1 MNKLNINLENCYGI
15 AKLNTE
21 FEFSNGSAKII
32 YAPNGCMKSSFA
44 KTMSAISKG
53 TKPEDEIFTDRETK
67 YSVTIDGKDI
77 VPKQILVFES
87 NPEGYSSKDK
97 MSTLLAKKELKDRY
111 TAILDSIEKKKT
123 ELFKN
128 IKSISSSSNAEME
141 INILLKKK
149 TIFDSLDFIKKEV
162 NEHVFEDVNFKYG
175 EIINSKVQDFLKD
188 NSILIGEYL
197 KQYTALVSDSPF
209 FEKGVFGTEN
219 ANVITRSLSD
229 NRFFDAHHKLTLKDG
244 TIVNDTVGLEQII
257 KAEKERIFKDDALM
271 KKFEKIDTAITKNAD
286 LKTFK
291 RVIEANPGVLTT
303 IINYETFKKQ
313 LWINY
318 LSNFKE
324 SFNLLLNEYHESQAE
339 INSIIKEANS
349 QKTKWEEVV
358 DLFNIRFDVPF
369 KLKVLNQED
378 VILKDKT
385 IPSISFIYNDGRS
398 DGKGDLEIDENSSK
412 LKAFSTGEQRALYL
426 LNVIFEIKAK
436 EEDGLKCLLIFDDI
450 ADSFDYKNKYAII
463 EYLKDISESSI
474 FKMIILTHNFDFY
487 RTVASRLPIIHR
499 NDCFMTIKYDDEV
512 KITPGNYLKN
522 VFESWVKVLETNQTI
537 FIASIPFARNLI
549 EYIKGESDSNYL
561 NLTDLLHIKANT
573 KTITTT
579 DLSIIYNTIWTNKT
593 FAFPEKTVYNL
604 IIEESEKII
613 IDTTETVQLES
624 KIILSISI
632 RLLAEEYMIKMI
644 SNKAAVSSI
653 KTRQT
658 TELMKLYK
666 VEFPLN
672 VDEIKLMEQVNLMS
686 AENIHINAFMY
697 EPILDL
703 SDKHLKEIYK
713 KIKILLYPEIV
724 PVLLAATI
732 MNGTPIN

>member
-1 MNKLNINLENCYGI
+1 MEKLKINLENCYGI

-21 FEFSNGSAKII
+21 FDFSKGSAKII

-53 TKPEDEIFTDRETK
+53 TKPEDQIFTERETK
-67 YSVTIDGKDI
+67 YSVTIDEKDI
-77 VPKQILVFES
+77 TPKQILVFES
-87 NPEGYSSKDK
+87 NPEDYSSKDK
-97 MSTLLAKKELKDRY
+97 MSTLLVNKELKDRY
-111 TAILDSIEKKKT
+111 TAILDSLEKKKT

-128 IKSISSSSNAEME
+128 IKSVSGSSNAEME

-162 NEHVFEDVNFKYG
+162 NEKIFEEVNFKYG

-188 NSILIGEYL
+188 NSILIADYL

-219 ANVITRSLSD
+219 ANVITKSLND

-244 TIVNDTVGLEQII
+244 KVVNDATELEKII
-257 KAEKERIFKDDALM
+257 QTEKERIFKDDALM

-291 RVIEANPGVLTT
+291 RVIEANPAVLTT

-318 LSNFKE
+318 FSNFKE
-324 SFNLLLNEYHESQAE
+324 SFNLLLKEYHDSQAE

-349 QKTKWEEVV
+349 QKTKWEDVANQ
-358 DLFNIRFDVPF
+358 FNIRFDVPF

-378 VILKDKT
+378 VILKDKI
-385 IPSISFIYNDGRS
+385 IPSIAFIYNDGRS

-412 LKAFSTGEQRALYL
+412 LKAFSTGERRALYL

-436 EEDGLKCLLIFDDI
+436 EVDGMECLLIFDDI

-463 EYLKDISESSI
+463 EYLKDISESNI

-499 NDCFMTIKYDDEV
+499 SDCFMTIKYDDEV

-522 VFESWVKVLETNQTI
+522 VFESWVKEVETNQTI

-561 NLTDLLHIKANT
+561 NLTNLLHIKADT
-573 KTITTT
+573 KTITTN
-579 DLSIIYNTIWTNKT
+579 DLSIIYNTIWTDKV
-593 FAFPEKTVYNL
+593 FAFPEKSVYNL

-613 IDTTETVQLES
+613 LDTTETVQLES

-632 RLLAEEYMIKMI
+632 RLLAEEFMIKMI
-644 SNKAAVSSI
+644 SDKVAVAAII
-653 KTRQT
+653 KRPT
-658 TELMKLYK
+658 TKLMKLYK
-666 VEFPLN
+666 DEFPLN
-672 VDEIKLMEQVNLMS
+672 VEEIKLLEQVNLMS

-703 SDKHLKEIYK
+703 SDKHLKDIYK
-713 KIKILLYPEIV
+713 KVQLLLNPE
-724 PVLLAATI
+724 
-732 MNGTPIN
+732 